1 MTSNPND
8 VEITFQAT
16 ANAAPVTYRSGVSR
30 EELESIIA
38 SNIVDEFRR
47 MTVGGFEEMSRAANE
62 SARSVR
68 RLSTTIAN
76 APTESWCR
84 APGTIPERPREY
96 RIGNDWSVVENGRLR
111 RWEYSRLGMERP
123 EFWYGGESLPEDMLR
138 YVVNDVIRETRCSMP
153 SRELYGH
160 LSRIH
165 WKTISYGSCVLFVMD
180 NAART
185 AVLALARTSDV
196 SFRMTTGDLGAYGW
210 R

>member
-76 APTESWCR
+76 APTPSWLDSSSWAIYTPEPRENSYVYPRAESWGR

-96 RIGNDWSVVENGRLR
+96 
-111 RWEYSRLGMERP
+111 
-123 EFWYGGESLPEDMLR
+123 
-138 YVVNDVIRETRCSMP
+138 
-153 SRELYGH
+153 
-160 LSRIH
+160 
-165 WKTISYGSCVLFVMD
+165 
-180 NAART
+180 
-185 AVLALARTSDV
+185 
-196 SFRMTTGDLGAYGW
+196 
-210 R
+210 